1 MSESF
6 NASTTSEE
14 VAAKF
19 INQIKGKVAIVT
31 GTTWGGI
38 GAETARVIAS
48 HGAQLVI
55 VAGRKQSALDETIDK
70 IKQETP
76 DANLRSLV
84 LDLGSLKSV
93 KEAAAQVNGYEE
105 NIDVLINNAA
115 VMASPYFTTSDGFEG
130 QFGTN
135 HLGPFVFTN
144 LILPKLLA
152 SKTGEPRVVNVSSN
166 AHWLAPV
173 FFADPSFSDGKTYQ
187 KWHAYGQSKTAN
199 MLFTKEL
206 SNRFSSKGLTVF
218 SLHPG
223 YIQTNLQRHVE
234 KELEQDMAELM
245 KDYWGND
252 LTASPEFMDCLTLK
266 TVSQGASTT
275 LVAAFDPS
283 IKPQTGLF
291 LNHAKI
297 DLNAAKPYALDDENA
312 NKLWELSE
320 RMVGQQFS

>member
-6 NASTTSEE
+6 NAFTTSSE
-14 VAAKF
+14 VALKF
-19 INQIKGKVAIVT
+19 INQIKGKVIIVT

-38 GAETARVIAS
+38 GAETARIIAS

-55 VAGRKQSALDETIDK
+55 VAGRKQSALDETIAK
-70 IKQETP
+70 IRQETP
-76 DANLRSLV
+76 EANLRPLI

-105 NIDVLINNAA
+105 NIDALINNAA

-144 LILPKLLA
+144 LVLPKMLT
-152 SKTGEPRVVNVSSN
+152 SKTGEPRVVNVSST
-166 AHWLAPV
+166 AHWMAPII
-173 FFADPSFSDGKTYQ
+173 FEDPSFSDGKTYQ

-199 MLFTKEL
+199 MLFIKEL
-206 SNRFSSKGLTVF
+206 SNRYNSKGLSAF

-223 YIQTNLQRHVE
+223 YIQTNLQRHVDVE
-234 KELEQDMAELM
+234 KEMEEAM
-245 KDYWGND
+245 KDYWDND
-252 LTASPEFMDCLTLK
+252 VAASPEFMDSIVLK

-283 IKPQTGLF
+283 LKPQTDLF

-297 DLNAAKPYALDDENA
+297 DLNAAKPYALDDANA
-312 NKLWELSE
+312 KKLWELSE
-320 RMVGQQFS
+320 RMVEQQFD